1 MELHVEEIREEDEQ
15 EVIHGEVRRS
25 NASRIMVDT
34 IRIINNQ
41 STLSVPGNLG
51 RYFESLIF

>member
-1 MELHVEEIREEDEQ
+1 MELRVGKIREEDEQ
-15 EVIHGEVRRS
+15 GMIHSEVRRS

>member
-1 MELHVEEIREEDEQ
+1 MGLHVGKIREEDEQ
-15 EVIHGEVRRS
+15 GMIHSEVRRS